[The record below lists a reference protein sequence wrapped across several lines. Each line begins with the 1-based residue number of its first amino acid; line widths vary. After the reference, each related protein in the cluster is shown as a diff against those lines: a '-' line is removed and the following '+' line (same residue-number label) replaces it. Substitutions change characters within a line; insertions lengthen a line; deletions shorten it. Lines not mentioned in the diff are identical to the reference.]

1 MHIPSYPH
9 NIGHD
14 IILQEHVCY
23 SSDVVSTLSVKSAS
37 SSASFL
43 KSSIL
48 SGLIIGRSFV
58 DDTPKHLRNSSVV
71 PNMIGRPGASSL
83 PTSCTRLYSMSLFM
97 ACTHETPLI
106 ASISGLVIGCL
117 YAIIDKVSRTT
128 SVRES
133 FFGVLTTLARIP

>member
-1 MHIPSYPH
+1 MNRIEKDSMGNIDVPADRYWGAQTQRSLHH
-9 NIGHD
+9 FNIGHD

-71 PNMIGRPGASSL
+71 DHQVGISESS
-83 PTSCTRLYSMSLFM
+83 SSFGNHY
-97 ACTHETPLI
+97 
-106 ASISGLVIGCL
+106 LVITGIGNFL
-117 YAIIDKVSRTT
+117 NSERHGSR
-128 SVRES
+128 
-133 FFGVLTTLARIP
+133 